1 MELAVIAHRKG
12 HEQELLALPV
22 AFLYPWHITR
32 EHADLV
38 HWIGFFDQTNSD
50 SGARNR
56 RCLFGVKSGG
66 DLVCSVARSSSGPF
80 LIESC
85 YSAAS
90 RGSTTSHKTSKA
102 YPHKMKRSGGGSSG
116 GNTAS
121 CRKQIMYFS
130 VVANDFLSLSRCIAT
145 ADKRTCTRSGRQLRC
160 LTPSIG
166 VSQQWKCQSESQI
179 QVPGRTGERHN
190 KSVSLRRTPLSPIQ
204 PDLFRARDDPI
215 LHPGIT
221 LVRENGGSCFA

>member
-1 MELAVIAHRKG
+1 MELTVIAHRKVRVEATNMFRKMTFEGMPRDMAKG

-56 RCLFGVKSGG
+56 RQ
-66 DLVCSVARSSSGPF
+66 ARPMYAG
-80 LIESC
+80 
-85 YSAAS
+85 
-90 RGSTTSHKTSKA
+90 K
-102 YPHKMKRSGGGSSG
+102 PHKMKRSGGSSSG

-121 CRKQIMYFS
+121 CRKRIVYFS
-130 VVANDFLSLSRCIAT
+130 VVANGFLSLSRSIAT
-145 ADKRTCTRSGRQLRC
+145 ADKRTCTRSGMQLRC

-179 QVPGRTGERHN
+179 QVPGRTGER
-190 KSVSLRRTPLSPIQ
+190 LPIEERLPLPYRSFPAIPQ
-204 PDLFRARDDPI
+204 
-215 LHPGIT
+215 
-221 LVRENGGSCFA
+221 S